1 LCSLFAVKHLK
12 RLPCSCADTAQWN
25 PETGLRKLHYDGSA
39 VAEKSS
45 RFELAHPFLR
55 VPQYKNVAAL
65 KTYLLQ
71 RLKLAPEQVGAEIY
85 GVFKN
90 KVTAPDVAACVV
102 VCELYAIDSAS

>member
-1 LCSLFAVKHLK
+1 
-12 RLPCSCADTAQWN
+12 
-25 PETGLRKLHYDGSA
+25 

-90 KVTAPDVAACVV
+90 KVPALDVAACVV
-102 VCELYAIDSAS
+102 VCELYAIDSASYWSDAVRVCCRWSPWTRRSPCWT